1 MTERNPLIVIPS
13 QVDENGIPKKQLLD
27 IHGKP
32 MIVHSWSRA
41 IEAGCGNVIVD
52 CVDDE
57 IAEAVGEAGAYTYR
71 TDPDHH
77 LKSHNYRTESG
88 ADRVAAT
95 VNKFD
100 RFYNHDVVINL
111 HDDLPTIDPKY
122 IRVLL
127 YPLANYEVAIATLVC
142 PLQEGDEKNTSVV
155 KATIEWQEGR
165 SVSWIPTS
173 KIGRIK
179 DLSRDIADLGDG
191 PYYHHIPIYAYQR
204 PQLDKFVNL
213 EPTDSELNERIEG
226 KRALENGMRMDVAL
240 IDQLPLN
247 VDWENEV
254 EEACDLLDKS
264 L

>member
-52 CVDDE
+52 CVDDQ
-57 IAEAVGEAGAYTYR
+57 IAEAVGGAGAYVYR

-77 LKSHNYRTESG
+77 LRTHNYRTESG

-100 RFYNHDVVINL
+100 RFYTHDVIINL
-111 HDDLPTIDPKY
+111 HDDLPAIDPKF
-122 IRVLL
+122 IRTLL
-127 YPLANYEVAIATLVC
+127 YPLADYEVAIATLVC
-142 PLQEGDEKNTSVV
+142 PLQEGDETNPSVV
-155 KATIEWQEGR
+155 KATVEWEEGR
-165 SVSWIPTS
+165 NVSWIPAS

-179 DLSRDIADLGDG
+179 DLSRDIANLGPG

-204 PQLDKFVNL
+204 PQLDRFVNL

-240 IDQLPLN
+240 IDEKPLD

-254 EEACDLLDKS
+254 EKARDLLDKA

>member
-13 QVDENGIPKKQLLD
+13 QIDENGIPKKQLLD
-27 IHGKP
+27 IQGKP
-32 MIVHSWSRA
+32 LIVHSWNRA

-57 IAEAVGEAGAYTYR
+57 IANAVGDAGAYIYR

-100 RFYNHDVVINL
+100 RFYCHDIIINL
-111 HDDLPTIDPKY
+111 HDDLPAIDPKY
-122 IRVLL
+122 IRALL
-127 YPLANYEVAIATLVC
+127 YPLADYDVAISTLVC
-142 PLQEGDEKNTSVV
+142 PIVEGDDADASVV
-155 KATIEWQEGR
+155 KATVKWEEGR
-165 SVSWIPTS
+165 HVSWIPSS

-179 DLSRDIADLGDG
+179 NLSRNITELGEG
-191 PYYHHIPIYAYQR
+191 PYYRHIPIYAYQR
-204 PQLDKFVNL
+204 AQLDKFVKL
-213 EPTDSELNERIEG
+213 EPTDSELSERIEG
-226 KRALENGMRMDVAL
+226 KRALENNMRIDVAF
-240 IDQLPLN
+240 IDKKPLDVN
-247 VDWENEV
+247 WENDV
-254 EEACDLLDKS
+254 EEARELLDKS

>member
-41 IEAGCGNVIVD
+41 VEAGCGNVIVD

-57 IAEAVGEAGAYTYR
+57 IADAVGEAGAYTYR

-77 LKSHNYRTESG
+77 LKTHNYRTESG

-100 RFYNHDVVINL
+100 RFYNHDIIINL
-111 HDDLPTIDPKY
+111 HDDLPAIDPKY
-122 IRVLL
+122 IRALL
-127 YPLANYEVAIATLVC
+127 YPLADYEVSIATLVC
-142 PLQEGDEKNTSVV
+142 PLQEGDETNSSVV
-155 KATIEWQEGR
+155 KATIEWEEGR
-165 SVSWIPTS
+165 NVSWIPAS

-179 DLSRDIADLGDG
+179 NLSRDVAELGAG

-204 PQLDKFVNL
+204 SQLDRFVNL

-226 KRALENGMRMDVAL
+226 KRALENNMRMDVAL
-240 IDQLPLN
+240 IDEKPLD

-254 EEACDLLDKS
+254 EEAREKLDKS

>member
-57 IAEAVGEAGAYTYR
+57 IADAVGEAGAYIYR

-77 LKSHNYRTESG
+77 LKTHNYRTESG

-100 RFYNHDVVINL
+100 RFYCHDIIINL
-111 HDDLPTIDPKY
+111 HDDLPAIDPKY
-122 IRVLL
+122 IRALL
-127 YPLANYEVAIATLVC
+127 YPLADYEVAIATLVC
-142 PLQEGDEKNTSVV
+142 PLQDGDEVNSSVV
-155 KATIEWQEGR
+155 KATVEWEENR
-165 SVSWIPTS
+165 SVSWIAAS

-179 DLSRDIADLGDG
+179 DLGRDVSDLGDG

-204 PQLDKFVNL
+204 PQLDRFVNL
-213 EPTDSELNERIEG
+213 EPTDSELNQRIEG

-240 IDQLPLN
+240 IDSKPLD

-254 EEACDLLDKS
+254 EQAREILDKS

>member
-41 IEAGCGNVIVD
+41 VEAGCGNVIVD

-57 IAEAVGEAGAYTYR
+57 IADAVGEAGAYTYR

-77 LKSHNYRTESG
+77 LKTHNYRTESG

-100 RFYNHDVVINL
+100 RFYNHDIIINL
-111 HDDLPTIDPKY
+111 HDDLPAIDPKY
-122 IRVLL
+122 IRALL
-127 YPLANYEVAIATLVC
+127 YPLADYEVSIATLVC
-142 PLQEGDEKNTSVV
+142 PLKEGDETNSSVV
-155 KATIEWQEGR
+155 KATIEWEEGR
-165 SVSWIPTS
+165 NLSWIPAS

-179 DLSRDIADLGDG
+179 NLSRDVAELGEG

-204 PQLDKFVNL
+204 SQLDRFVNL

-226 KRALENGMRMDVAL
+226 KRALENNMRMDVAL
-240 IDQLPLN
+240 IDEKPLDVN
-247 VDWENEV
+247 WENEV
-254 EEACDLLDKS
+254 EEARDIG
-264 L
+264 

>member
-32 MIVHSWSRA
+32 MIVHSWNRA
-41 IEAGCGNVIVD
+41 IEASCGNVIVD

-57 IAEAVGEAGAYTYR
+57 IADVVGQAGGYTYR

-77 LKSHNYRTESG
+77 LKTHNYRTESG

-100 RFYNHDVVINL
+100 RFYCHDIIINL
-111 HDDLPTIDPKY
+111 HDDLPAIDPKY
-122 IRVLL
+122 IRALL
-127 YPLANYEVAIATLVC
+127 YPLADYEVAIATLVC
-142 PLQEGDEKNTSVV
+142 PMQDGDETNTSVV
-155 KATIEWQEGR
+155 KASVEWEEGR
-165 SVSWIPTS
+165 NVSWIAAS

-179 DLSRDIADLGDG
+179 DLSRNITDLGEG

-213 EPTDSELNERIEG
+213 EPTDSELNQRIEG

-240 IDQLPLN
+240 IDSKPLD
-247 VDWENEV
+247 VDWEDDV
-254 EEACDLLDKS
+254 EEARELLDKS